1 MKNSV
6 FITGVVATVVLL
18 TACKN
23 NPAPAPQAPPPV
35 AVTVY
40 EASTENATYYDQ
52 YPATITALNEVQLLP
67 QVSGYITGVYF
78 RDGQYVSKGM
88 KLYSIDQQQYRAGVD
103 QSVANLN
110 VAKANLARAQK
121 DADRYLDLAKKDAIA
136 KQVVDHALADLESA
150 KMQVAAAQANVRNVQ
165 TGLKYATIYAPLSG
179 TIGISQVKLGA
190 AVSPGAIILNTIS
203 SDDPMAV
210 DVAVDE
216 KTITRFM
223 QLQQKGVAKGDS
235 TFTLQL
241 PDGSSYA
248 EAGRIH
254 TIDRAVDRQTGT
266 IKVRLTF
273 SNKSKLLK
281 PGMSALVRVQNNGK
295 EPQILIPNK
304 AVVEQMGEYFVYVVN
319 GTTVSQRNITLGT
332 RIGEKIIVSKGLE
345 AGETVV
351 TEGVQKLR
359 DGASIQVGDNK
370 GAAGKN

>member
-1 MKNSV
+1 M
-6 FITGVVATVVLL
+6 ATVVLL

-23 NPAPAPQAPPPV
+23 NQAPASQAPPPV

-88 KLYSIDQQQYRAGVD
+88 KLYSIDQQQYKAGVD

-150 KMQVAAAQANVRNVQ
+150 RMQVAAAQANVRHVQ
-165 TGLKYATIYAPLSG
+165 TGLRYSTIYAPLSG

-190 AVSPGAIILNTIS
+190 AVSPGATILNTIS

-216 KTITRFM
+216 KTITRFV
-223 QLQQKGVAKGDS
+223 QLQQKGVARGDS

-248 EAGRIH
+248 EGGRIH

-273 SNKSKLLK
+273 PNKSKLLK

-319 GTTVSQRNITLGT
+319 GAIVNQRNITLGT